1 MLLEH
6 APRDS
11 LQTDALKLFLGD
23 GPTWVV
29 GRPSHAAPSPD
40 RGAAEP
46 GPFGSVLVLAGSDD
60 RTRIDGLGPML
71 SECMRRLRPD
81 GRVAVLCNGSG
92 HRQQRTAR
100 SLIARALG
108 RGGERGH
115 DGVGVAVV
123 VTAMQEAGFQG
134 LQIWDVRPSAEDPV
148 EASPQ
153 PATVAADGGAAT
165 AAFLVTAA
173 ASAAAGPSIL
183 ERAVYELAPAAN
195 GPRLSLRRVINST
208 RGKSVALLD
217 GAPGG
222 LVIRIARSAAML
234 EDETCSHGV
243 LGDLAGKP
251 AGLPQL
257 PRPMGTVT
265 LGGYSFFAQ
274 SGLPGVP
281 LSTALNDGN
290 RAHWA
295 GEVGR
300 FLLALHAASADEH
313 AEPLDGERAK
323 ELFRP
328 MIDFALDHVDDEA
341 LRSAVRRTIAGALAG
356 AVARMGVVHG
366 DFGPGNLLVADARL
380 TGVIDWEAARGRGPV
395 VVDAINYLESAHRR
409 CHPATDMAD
418 TLLALVEERWPSRAE
433 QDLLRAAF
441 VASGT
446 DPRCL
451 RGMTLLYVL
460 YHFGPQLR
468 FFEADRKPAARLQAT
483 LKRLVPETGR
493 G

>member
-11 LQTDALKLFLGD
+11 LQTNALKLFLGD
-23 GPTWVV
+23 GPTWVL
-29 GRPSHAAPSPD
+29 GRPSDVAASPE
-40 RGAAEP
+40 RSTAEP
-46 GPFGSVLVLAGSDD
+46 GSLGSVLVLAGSDD
-60 RTRIDGLGPML
+60 RTRIDGLAATL
-71 SECMRRLRPD
+71 SECRQRLRPD
-81 GRVAVLCNGSG
+81 GRIAIVCNGPRD
-92 HRQQRTAR
+92 RQQRTVR
-100 SLIARALG
+100 SLVARVLG
-108 RGGERGH
+108 RGGERAN
-115 DGVGVAVV
+115 DGVDVAVV

-134 LQIWDVRPSAEDPV
+134 LQVWDVRPSAEDPV
-148 EASPQ
+148 EALPQ
-153 PATVAADGGAAT
+153 GATAVAEGRTAT

-173 ASAAAGPSIL
+173 ASAAAGPCIL
-183 ERAVYELAPAAN
+183 ERAVRELAPAAS
-195 GPRLSLRRVINST
+195 GPEPSLRKVVNST

-217 GAPGG
+217 GKPAG

-234 EDETCSHGV
+234 EDETRSHRV
-243 LGDLAGKP
+243 LGDLAGNP
-251 AGLPQL
+251 VEVPQV
-257 PRPMGTVT
+257 PRPMGAVT
-265 LGGYSFFAQ
+265 LAGYSFFAQ

-295 GEVGR
+295 GEVQR
-300 FLLALHAASADEH
+300 FLLALHAASADVH
-313 AEPLDGERAK
+313 VEPLDGERAT

-328 MIDFALDHVDDEA
+328 MIDFALDHVDDDA

-366 DFGPGNLLVADARL
+366 DFGPGNLLVTDSRL
-380 TGVIDWEAARGRGPV
+380 TGVIDWEAVRGRGPA

-433 QDLLRAAF
+433 LDLLHAAF
-441 VASGT
+441 TASGT
-446 DPRCL
+446 APRCL

-468 FFEADRKPAARLQAT
+468 FVQADRKPAVRLQAT
-483 LKRLVPETGR
+483 LKRLALH
-493 G
+493 